1 MIRIVEQPYL
11 AAHNQLICV
20 HPTDAAVTPNVVRL
34 DSRGL
39 HPVVADPLLYTRT
52 LVGHAGTDALEE
64 DLEARSSWT
73 HVRQFVE
80 STNTPMI
87 QKYSTQW
94 LEFATAH
101 DIYCGG
107 GGLRYE
113 LLKYEAGD
121 FFSKHRDTVL
131 NRKHAFTCLLFW
143 PTEEG
148 FVGGDL
154 VFSNAAGSF
163 QATVQASQFTVPTM
177 VIFSVDLYH
186 EITPVT
192 AGARYVFK
200 TPLFTLYE
208 NRAQSI
214 LGVDVCG
221 PDLTWEVDEL
231 CDGATAFGWHG
242 QGGGGDY

>member
-1 MIRIVEQPYL
+1 MIRIVENPFT

-34 DSRGL
+34 DSRWL
-39 HPVVADPLLYTRT
+39 PPVVVDPLLYTRT
-52 LVGHAGTDALEE
+52 LVGHAGSDALEE

-73 HVRQFVE
+73 HARQFVE
-80 STNTPMI
+80 STNAPMI

-101 DIYCGG
+101 DIYCGD
-107 GGLRYE
+107 GLQYE

-121 FFSKHRDTVL
+121 FFSKHRDTVV

-143 PTEEG
+143 PTEAG

-154 VFSNAAGSF
+154 VFSNASGSF
-163 QATVQASQFTVPTM
+163 QATVHASQFTVPTM

-192 AGARYVFK
+192 AGTRYVFK

-221 PDLTWEVDEL
+221 RDLTWEVDEL
-231 CDGATAFGWHG
+231 CDGGHGFGQG
-242 QGGGGDY
+242 QGGGDY